1 VNLLW
6 CLLPFLGLQV
16 SQSEPPVERNFFRFG
31 DQLVTLER
39 EGDAAAAGYVAL
51 LLHSGEGVALEN
63 FAGKSGALRVKL
75 DHRTG
80 RYIQGTFIDKPISF
94 DPNNIFT
101 EWGRKEHLKDRGCW
115 SRGIEI
121 KVGQFADFIMNELP
135 SDKIILTMHQHGDFS
150 MEDFTGK
157 KSLNRQMKEVVW
169 NDKVNERS
177 YFMTSDKSL
186 FDKLDAAGG
195 NVILLNART
204 VANNGALAV
213 YCVRTKRPYIQV
225 ECSGDPVE
233 QEKMLSIVEEALKK

>member
-6 CLLPFLGLQV
+6 CLLPFLGLNA

-39 EGDAAAAGYVAL
+39 EGDAAAANYAAL
-51 LLHSGEGVALEN
+51 ILHSGEGTALEN
-63 FAGKSGALRVKL
+63 LAQKSGALRIKL
-75 DHRTG
+75 DHGTG
-80 RYIQGTFIDKPISF
+80 RYIQGSFIDRPISF

-121 KVGQFADFIMNELP
+121 KVGQFADFILNELP
-135 SDKIILTMHQHGDFS
+135 SDKIILTMHQHGDFT

-157 KSLNRQMKEVVW
+157 KSLNRQMKAIAW
-169 NDKVNERS
+169 NDKANGRS
-177 YFMTSDKSL
+177 YFVTTEKDL
-186 FDKLDAAGG
+186 YDKLDAAGG
-195 NVILLNART
+195 NVILLNARK

-213 YCVRTKRPYIQV
+213 YCARTKRPYIQV
-225 ECSGDPVE
+225 ECSGNAVE
-233 QEKMLSIVEEALKK
+233 QQKMLSIVEKALEK